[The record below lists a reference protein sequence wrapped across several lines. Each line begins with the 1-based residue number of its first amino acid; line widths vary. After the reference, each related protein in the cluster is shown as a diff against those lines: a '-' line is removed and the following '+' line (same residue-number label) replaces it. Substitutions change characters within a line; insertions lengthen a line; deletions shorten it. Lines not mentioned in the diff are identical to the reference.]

1 MRHVRHLGSSL
12 GLAFFTPA
20 AAVACPVCFSAAS
33 ERVLHSYYGTAVA
46 LTLLPLLLVGAFV
59 AWLARAT
66 GGRSQGERRETS
78 PDR

>member
-1 MRHVRHLGSSL
+1 
-12 GLAFFTPA
+12 
-20 AAVACPVCFSAAS
+20 
-33 ERVLHSYYGTAVA
+33 VA